1 MTVWTNWKPRS
12 FRFRL
17 LLYLFVVGSIPLA
30 LAAVVFYRESSGY
43 SRGEL
48 GEHTRIAHIAAVA
61 DLQGV
66 LQEMNAD
73 AAIVAADTVLRHY
86 NAGTPGTDRTTAFAR
101 MRELRDTI
109 VGASRYITDICLYI
123 DKDGSML
130 CGNTEAFASDSSS
143 RMFMKNEKRYRIAAF
158 RGLAGDGRN
167 YSAFVLNTALA
178 EPETGVFYGQI
189 AVIANAGEL
198 LRDIAARY
206 PAAAKLTVADGD
218 IVAGTSGSATM
229 ETDAADYVSTMPV
242 DAGGAAWSSTLT
254 MRGDAMT
261 QGWRS
266 LRNSLIALLV
276 VLFVLSLAS
285 AIVFSRFVTKPLE
298 ALRRLMKRAQ
308 AGDLRAYWTE
318 SSTAEIDDVGDSYNE
333 MLSRLD
339 ELFRRFKREEALK
352 KEAEIEALTYQLNP
366 HFLYNTLNTIKWVAK
381 MHRTPQIADAVS
393 ALVRLL
399 QASLGKKG
407 EFLTVREEVSLIG
420 DYMAIQTFRY
430 GDQIRFDAQ
439 IDPLSARCLVPRMI
453 LQPLAENA
461 ILHGIAPSGRSG
473 TVTVRTWTERDML
486 LCQVEDDGVGLH
498 RTEPAAPAAAA
509 RSAQAPDGEREK
521 LSGIGLAHIREKIKL
536 YYGSDAKLYV
546 FAQSGGGTVVRLT
559 LPIHLGEE

>member
-73 AAIVAADTVLRHY
+73 AAIVAADTVLRHF

-178 EPETGVFYGQI
+178 EPETGVVYGQI

-218 IVAGTSGSATM
+218 IVAGTSGSAPM

-430 GDQIRFDAQ
+430 GDQVRFDAQ

-498 RTEPAAPAAAA
+498 RAEPAAPAAAA

-546 FAQSGGGTVVRLT
+546 FAQIGGGTVVRLT

>member
-17 LLYLFVVGSIPLA
+17 LLYLFLVGSIPLA

-61 DLQGV
+61 DVQSL

-73 AAIVAADTVLRHY
+73 ASVVAADTVLRQY
-86 NAGTPGTDRTTAFAR
+86 IAGMPGTDRATAFAR

-109 VGASRYITDICLYI
+109 VGAGRYLTDICIYL

-130 CGNTEAFASDSSS
+130 CGNTEAFASDTPL
-143 RMFMKNEKRYRIAAF
+143 RTFMKNEKRYRIATF
-158 RGLAGDGRN
+158 RGVSGDSRN
-167 YSAFVLNTALA
+167 YSAFVLNAALA
-178 EPETGVFYGQI
+178 ETDTGIVRGQI

-198 LRDIAARY
+198 LRDIAARN
-206 PAAAKLTVADGD
+206 PAVAKLTVADGD
-218 IVAGTSGSATM
+218 NVAGASGSVLMATD
-229 ETDAADYVSTMPV
+229 TDDFVSTMPI

-254 MRGDAMT
+254 VRGDAMT
-261 QGWRS
+261 KGWRS
-266 LRNSLIALLV
+266 LRNSLVALLA
-276 VLFVLSLAS
+276 VLFLLSLAS
-285 AIVFSRFVTKPLE
+285 AIVFSRYVTNPLE
-298 ALRRLMKRAQ
+298 ALRKLMKRAQ

-430 GDQIRFDAQ
+430 GDQVRFDAQ
-439 IDPLSARCLVPRMI
+439 VDPLSARCLVPRMI

-486 LCQVEDDGVGLH
+486 LCQVEDDGVGLQ
-498 RTEPAAPAAAA
+498 RAEPGAEAAAA
-509 RSAQAPDGEREK
+509 LSAQAEGGAREK

-546 FAQSGGGTVVRLT
+546 FARNEGGTSVRLS